1 MISDKRNI
9 NSKMMNDQKVQEVM
23 SPIAF
28 SKDIESKKE
37 TMCVLKHD
45 FSVKR
50 ILFVRYCIRLPYF
63 GSTIYDPFSYSSIH
77 NLSTQ
82 NVRFKIDNCLWAD
95 VLFLESRR

>member
-1 MISDKRNI
+1 
-9 NSKMMNDQKVQEVM
+9 MNDQKVQEVM

-50 ILFVRYCIRLPYF
+50 ILFVRLLHKIAIF
-63 GSTIYDPFSYSSIH
+63 WIH
-77 NLSTQ
+77 YL
-82 NVRFKIDNCLWAD
+82 
-95 VLFLESRR
+95 